1 MGAHGSWDDL
11 LDPSREELEQRLPV
25 SVHQHVLDELAAKAR
40 DARQLRPKLE
50 AHGEYIF
57 GVFLVAVAVPEED
70 VVYYQELGLVLTED
84 CVVTVR
90 KTPEG
95 GRPPYDPEPV
105 RAACAQDDPVA
116 MVVYHLADDVAERYL
131 DLVDAL
137 EDEIESLEDL
147 VEESPRGYVSGRISE
162 FRHDV
167 VHIRRTLSPTRDAV
181 RQIVDRRAE
190 LESGDPFSPAVR
202 LAFGSVYDKLLRAA
216 DGLELARDLL
226 EGVREFQQAKVANDQ
241 NEVVKRLT
249 VIASLLLVPTFIV
262 GVYGQNFDRM
272 PELHWWWGYYV
283 WSWGLIVVTT
293 IGQLAFFR
301 WRRWI

>member
-1 MGAHGSWDDL
+1 MDAHGRWDDL
-11 LDPSREELEQRLPV
+11 LDPTREELERQLPV
-25 SVHQHVLDELAAKAR
+25 GVQRHVLDELAAPAR

-50 AHGEYIF
+50 AHGEYVF

-70 VVYYQELGLVLTED
+70 VVFYQELGLVLTED
-84 CVVTVR
+84 RVVTVR

-95 GRPPYDPEPV
+95 DRPPYDPGPV
-105 RAACAQDDPVA
+105 RAACAEDDPVA

-137 EDEIESLEDL
+137 EDEIENLEDL

-162 FRHDV
+162 FRHDM

-181 RQIVDRRAE
+181 RQIVDRRVE
-190 LESGDPFSPAVR
+190 LGPGDRFPPTVR

-272 PELHWWWGYYV
+272 PELHWWWGYYF
-283 WSWGLIVVTT
+283 WSWGLILVTT
-293 IGQLAFFR
+293 VAQLAFFR